1 MVRTMLLPHSLPMQA
16 CQLES
21 SSSSSSRITS
31 PGSIVI
37 VGKED
42 AIAQEAEMKP
52 DRSSNIVSSSPL
64 SKFLGNEP
72 NQMVILSGTS
82 LKDLFSLLLHMFL
95 LLGPFLSEDQQS
107 NIIIARP
114 IPAGYT
120 LIAKP
125 MIGAPPVD
133 AHHPLLL
140 CHQDLRQVDA
150 SNFSFSTVA
159 TKTENNEE
167 VVSNS
172 NHGPLVMMWTS
183 EHPEGKLV
191 PLRQPEPPVY
201 FQHSHC

>member
-1 MVRTMLLPHSLPMQA
+1 
-16 CQLES
+16 
-21 SSSSSSRITS
+21 
-31 PGSIVI
+31 
-37 VGKED
+37 
-42 AIAQEAEMKP
+42 
-52 DRSSNIVSSSPL
+52 
-64 SKFLGNEP
+64 
-72 NQMVILSGTS
+72 
-82 LKDLFSLLLHMFL
+82 MFL

-133 AHHPLLL
+133 AHHPLFL

-172 NHGPLVMMWTS
+172 NHGPLVMMWSS

>member
-1 MVRTMLLPHSLPMQA
+1 
-16 CQLES
+16 
-21 SSSSSSRITS
+21 
-31 PGSIVI
+31 
-37 VGKED
+37 
-42 AIAQEAEMKP
+42 MKP

-133 AHHPLLL
+133 AHHPLFL
-140 CHQDLRQVDA
+140 QDLRQVDA
-150 SNFSFSTVA
+150 SNFSFSTAA